1 MEKNK
6 TYFRRKIYD
15 TLLKWKEESKG
26 KTAMLIQGARRV
38 GKSTLVREFAR
49 REYKSSIII
58 DFSNA
63 PGEVMTLFDDISD
76 LNYLFLRLQAIYNVE
91 LFERESVIVFDE
103 VQLQPRARQA
113 IKHLVADQRYDY
125 VETGSLISIYSLS
138 SKILIPSEE
147 SKINMYPMDFE
158 EFQWALGD
166 TVSISILRS
175 MFEQREPLG
184 AAHRKTMRDFRLYM
198 LVGGMPQAV
207 NTYIETNNFS
217 RVDATKRDIISL
229 YEEDFNKLDP
239 SGRARAM
246 YDAIPSQLS
255 GNTMRYQVRRVLQG
269 EKTDRVEHIVRA
281 MEDSMTTNIAFHSD
295 DPNAG
300 LALTQNNHT
309 FKMYASDTGLFVT
322 LAFKDSDYT
331 ENIIYEKLLNDKL
344 STNLGYVYENM
355 VAQILKST
363 GRNLY
368 YHTIPY
374 AEGKKNYE
382 VDFVIADHHKVTPI
396 EVKSSNYKAHKSFDE
411 FCRKYSARI
420 MNRYII
426 HTKDYVREGNIDYL
440 PIYMTM
446 FI

>member
-1 MEKNK
+1 MEKRK

-26 KTAMLIQGARRV
+26 NTAMLIQGARRV
-38 GKSTLVREFAR
+38 GKSTLVQEFAR

-63 PGEVMTLFDDISD
+63 PREVMTLFDDVSD
-76 LNYLFLRLQAIYNVE
+76 LNHLFLRLQSIYNVE

-113 IKHLVADQRYDY
+113 IKHLVADHRYDY
-125 VETGSLISIYSLS
+125 IETGSLISIYSLS

-158 EFQWALGD
+158 EFQWATGD
-166 TVSISILRS
+166 TVSVPILRS

-184 AAHRKTMRDFRLYM
+184 LAHRKTMRNFRLYV

-207 NTYIETNNFS
+207 ETYIETNNFS
-217 RVDATKRDIISL
+217 RVDATKRNIISL
-229 YEEDFNKLDP
+229 YEEDFNKIDP

-246 YDAIPSQLS
+246 YDAIPAQLS
-255 GNTMRYQVRRVLQG
+255 GNTMRYQVSRVLEG
-269 EKTDRVEHIVRA
+269 EKGNRVEHIVRA
-281 MEDSMTTNIAFHSD
+281 MEDSMTTNIAFHSY

-300 LALTQNNHT
+300 LALTQNNRS

-322 LAFKDSDYT
+322 LAFMDADYT
-331 ENIIYEKLLNDKL
+331 DNTIYEKLLSDKL
-344 STNLGYVYENM
+344 PANLGYVYENM

-363 GRNLY
+363 GKNLY

-374 AEGKKNYE
+374 AEGKKHYE

-420 MNRYII
+420 MNRYVI
-426 HTKDYVREGNIDYL
+426 HTKDYMREGNIDYL